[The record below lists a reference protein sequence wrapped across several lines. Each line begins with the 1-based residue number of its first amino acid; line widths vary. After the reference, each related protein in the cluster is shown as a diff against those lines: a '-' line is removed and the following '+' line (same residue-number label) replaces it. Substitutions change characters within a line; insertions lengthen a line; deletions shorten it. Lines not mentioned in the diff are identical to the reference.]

1 MLDELYIYIY
11 INTDP
16 NEVSLTFNIVFYYI
30 YIYMFNVIQ
39 FFDIIPDFYL
49 FKFIFSTE
57 EIYSK
62 KENEGKGIEK
72 INIVKIMNIY

>member
-1 MLDELYIYIY
+1 
-11 INTDP
+11 
-16 NEVSLTFNIVFYYI
+16 
-30 YIYMFNVIQ
+30 MFNVIQ